1 MWLIEYKLDR
11 MTYLA
16 AANYFDNNAFFIK
29 LIHKDTDMKNRKT
42 ISSFLIYGLFTLFFF
57 ASCGGGG
64 EESASPISP
73 TTPTSTSAAVYT
85 LSDEQVKITGD
96 NGLPEYLTISVNA
109 EAGKREESWIYTKL
123 GKMYIYWDGTR
134 VQEQDIIINPNDYS
148 NPPYIDPQLFDD
160 TSQKTDIQKVF
171 GSDFTL
177 IDQSAGSLS
186 FVTWYYENLGLIV
199 SFLDDDLASVQ
210 TVDLP

>member
-1 MWLIEYKLDR
+1 
-11 MTYLA
+11 
-16 AANYFDNNAFFIK
+16 
-29 LIHKDTDMKNRKT
+29 MKNRKT
-42 ISSFLIYGLFTLFFF
+42 ISFSLIYGLCTLFFF

-64 EESASPISP
+64 ESSSPISP
-73 TTPTSTSAAVYT
+73 TTPTFTSAAVYT
-85 LSDEQVKITGD
+85 LSDEQVKITED
-96 NGLPEYLTISVNA
+96 NGLPEYLTISVNS
-109 EAGKREESWIYTKL
+109 ETGKREESWIYTKL

-134 VQEQDIIINPNDYS
+134 VQEQDIIIDPNDYS

-160 TSQKTDIQKVF
+160 TSKKTDIQKVF

-186 FVTWYYENLGLIV
+186 FVTWYYEKLGLIV